1 MRITELLKKDSV
13 SLGVRVDSKDAAINY
28 LVDLHARV
36 GNITDKA
43 VFKEGIVKRE
53 ESGSTAIG
61 EGIAIPHAKNKA
73 VTKAGLAAMTVPE
86 GVDYDS
92 LDGQPTNLIFMIAAP
107 EGGSDVHLEVL
118 SRLSM
123 LLIDEDFRKELLA
136 SKNVDEFLKVCD
148 KYEAAKFP
156 EEFAKDEQS
165 ADDKATDG
173 QKADAAGSEGTGKQN
188 TDAAGSEGTGMQKAD
203 AAGSEG
209 TGKQNTD
216 AAGSS
221 APAYKVL
228 AVTAC
233 PTGIAHTYMAAEA
246 LEKEGK
252 KLGIPVKAETNGSGG
267 AKNILTDE
275 EIASCDGIIVAA
287 DKNVETAR
295 FDGKPVL
302 FVKVADGIHKPA
314 ELIQKIESG
323 EVPVHHEKGAA
334 KTYSKADGSIGS
346 RIYKHLMN
354 GVSHMLPFVI
364 GGGILTALAFLIDT
378 LCGYGATGGSSFGS
392 CTPLSAFFKY
402 AGGLAMGIMVP
413 VLAGFIA
420 ESIADRPG
428 LAVGFLGGLLA
439 SSGNAAIAGYT
450 WANDGLSGFQNFI
463 AKFGFTGPAGGNTV
477 SGFLGGIVAGF
488 LAGYIVLLLRK
499 LCDRLPQSLEGIKP
513 TLIYPV
519 VGMFVTA
526 VLMIFIFNPLIG
538 VVNTGL
544 SNMLSALAE
553 KNLLIVLGLILGGMM
568 AVDMGGPINKAAYVY
583 GTMVLGTASELLA
596 AGVSLTDPAVQA
608 CYISMAAVMVGG
620 MVPPLGIALACIF
633 FPKKF
638 TKAERNSTVS
648 NIVMGCGFITEG
660 AIPFAAADPGHVI
673 PCTFIGAAV
682 AGALSAVFRCTL
694 MAPHGGLFV
703 FATVGHP
710 LMYIVSWLVGSAVT
724 CILLGLIKK
733 PVQE

>member
-13 SLGVRVDSKDAAINY
+13 SLGVKVDSKDAAINY

-53 ESGSTAIG
+53 EGGSTAIG

-173 QKADAAGSEGTGKQN
+173 RNTDAAGSEGTGKQKADAAGSKGTGKQN
-188 TDAAGSEGTGMQKAD
+188 TDAAGSKD
-203 AAGSEG
+203 
-209 TGKQNTD
+209 
-216 AAGSS
+216 
-221 APAYKVL
+221 PAYKVL

-682 AGALSAVFRCTL
+682 AGALSAAFRCTL

>member
-13 SLGVRVDSKDAAINY
+13 SLGVKVESKDAAINY

-136 SKNVDEFLKVCD
+136 SKNVEEFLKVCD

-173 QKADAAGSEGTGKQN
+173 QKADAAGSEGTGKQ
-188 TDAAGSEGTGMQKAD
+188 KAD
-203 AAGSEG
+203 AAGSKG
-209 TGKQNTD
+209 TGKQNTEASD
-216 AAGSS
+216 SS
-221 APAYKVL
+221 APVYKVL

-488 LAGYIVLLLRK
+488 LAGYMVLLLRK

-682 AGALSAVFRCTL
+682 AGALSAAFRCTL

-703 FATVGHP
+703 FTTVGHP

-733 PVQE
+733 PAQE

>member
-13 SLGVRVDSKDAAINY
+13 SLGVKVDSKDAAINY

-73 VTKAGLAAMTVPE
+73 VTKAGLVAMTVPE

-136 SKNVDEFLKVCD
+136 SKNVEEFLKVCD

-173 QKADAAGSEGTGKQN
+173 QKADAAGSEGTGKQ
-188 TDAAGSEGTGMQKAD
+188 KAD

-216 AAGSS
+216 AAGSK

-682 AGALSAVFRCTL
+682 AGALSAAFRCTL

>member
-156 EEFAKDEQS
+156 EEFAKDEQR

-173 QKADAAGSEGTGKQN
+173 QKADAAGSEGTGKQKA
-188 TDAAGSEGTGMQKAD
+188 DEAGSKGTGKQKAD
-203 AAGSEG
+203 AAGS
-209 TGKQNTD
+209 K
-216 AAGSS
+216 

-334 KTYSKADGSIGS
+334 KTYSIADGSIGS

-583 GTMVLGTASELLA
+583 GTMVLGTAGELLA
-596 AGVSLTDPAVQA
+596 AGASLTDPAVQA

-682 AGALSAVFRCTL
+682 AGALSAAFRCTL

>member
-1 MRITELLKKDSV
+1 MRITELLKKNSV

-53 ESGSTAIG
+53 EGGSTAIG

-173 QKADAAGSEGTGKQN
+173 QKAVAAGSEGTGKQN
-188 TDAAGSEGTGMQKAD
+188 TDAAGSK
-203 AAGSEG
+203 
-209 TGKQNTD
+209 
-216 AAGSS
+216 

-596 AGVSLTDPAVQA
+596 AGASLTDPAVQA

-682 AGALSAVFRCTL
+682 AGALSAAFRCTL

-733 PVQE
+733 PAQE

>member
-28 LVDLHARV
+28 LVDLHAKV

-43 VFKEGIVKRE
+43 IFKEGIVKRE

-165 ADDKATDG
+165 ADDKATDK
-173 QKADAAGSEGTGKQN
+173 QK
-188 TDAAGSEGTGMQKAD
+188 TDAAGSEGTDKQKAD
-203 AAGSEG
+203 AAGS
-209 TGKQNTD
+209 K
-216 AAGSS
+216 

-392 CTPLSAFFKY
+392 CTPLSTFFKY

-596 AGVSLTDPAVQA
+596 AGASLTDPAVQA

-682 AGALSAVFRCTL
+682 AGALSAAFRCTL

-733 PVQE
+733 PAQE

>member
-136 SKNVDEFLKVCD
+136 SKNVEEFLKVCD

-173 QKADAAGSEGTGKQN
+173 QNTDAAGSEGTGKQKADAAGSKGTGKQN
-188 TDAAGSEGTGMQKAD
+188 TDAAGSK
-203 AAGSEG
+203 
-209 TGKQNTD
+209 
-216 AAGSS
+216 

-439 SSGNAAIAGYT
+439 SSGNAAIASYT

-682 AGALSAVFRCTL
+682 AGALSAAFRCTL

>member
-156 EEFAKDEQS
+156 EEFAKDEQR
-165 ADDKATDG
+165 AGDKATDG

-188 TDAAGSEGTGMQKAD
+188 TDAAGSK
-203 AAGSEG
+203 
-209 TGKQNTD
+209 
-216 AAGSS
+216 

-682 AGALSAVFRCTL
+682 AGALSAAFRCTL

-733 PVQE
+733 PAQE

>member
-1 MRITELLKKDSV
+1 MRITELLKKDGV

-43 VFKEGIVKRE
+43 IFKEGIVKRE

-123 LLIDEDFRKELLA
+123 LLIEEDFRKELLA

-165 ADDKATDG
+165 ADDKATDK
-173 QKADAAGSEGTGKQN
+173 QKTDAAGSEGTGKQK
-188 TDAAGSEGTGMQKAD
+188 TD

-209 TGKQNTD
+209 TGKQKTD
-216 AAGSS
+216 AAGSK

-314 ELIQKIESG
+314 ELIQKIECG

-596 AGVSLTDPAVQA
+596 AGASLTDPAVQA

-682 AGALSAVFRCTL
+682 AGALSAAFRCTL

-733 PVQE
+733 PAQE

>member
-28 LVDLHARV
+28 LVDLHAKV

-156 EEFAKDEQS
+156 EEFAE
-165 ADDKATDG
+165 DDKAEGSNAADR
-173 QKADAAGSEGTGKQN
+173 QNADAASDKGTGKQN
-188 TDAAGSEGTGMQKAD
+188 ADEAGSK
-203 AAGSEG
+203 
-209 TGKQNTD
+209 
-216 AAGSS
+216 

-275 EIASCDGIIVAA
+275 EIAACDGIIVAA

-323 EVPVHHEKGAA
+323 EVPIHHEKGAA
-334 KTYSKADGSIGS
+334 KASSKADGSIGS

-378 LCGYGATGGSSFGS
+378 LCGYGATGGSNFGS

-402 AGGLAMGIMVP
+402 AGGLAMSLMVP

-439 SSGNAAIAGYT
+439 SSGNAAIAGYA
-450 WANDGLSGFQNFI
+450 WANDGLSGFRNFI
-463 AKFGFTGPAGGNTV
+463 ARFGFTGPASGNTV

-499 LCDRLPQSLEGIKP
+499 LCDKLPQSLEGLKP

-519 VGMFVTA
+519 VGMFVIA

-538 VVNTGL
+538 VINTGL

-553 KNLLIVLGLILGGMM
+553 KNLLIALGLILGGMM
-568 AVDMGGPINKAAYVY
+568 AIDMGGPINKAAYVY

-596 AGVSLTDPAVQA
+596 AGASLTDPAVQA

-682 AGALSAVFRCTL
+682 AGALSAAFRCTL

-733 PVQE
+733 PAQE

>member
-13 SLGVRVDSKDAAINY
+13 SLGVKVDSKDAAINY

-136 SKNVDEFLKVCD
+136 SKNVEEFLKVCD

-173 QKADAAGSEGTGKQN
+173 QKADAAGSEGTGKQKAD
-188 TDAAGSEGTGMQKAD
+188 TAGSG
-203 AAGSEG
+203 G

-216 AAGSS
+216 AAGSK

-488 LAGYIVLLLRK
+488 LAGYIVLLLRR

-583 GTMVLGTASELLA
+583 GTMVLGTAGELLA
-596 AGVSLTDPAVQA
+596 AGASLTDPAVQA

-682 AGALSAVFRCTL
+682 AGALSAAFRCTL

>member
-13 SLGVRVDSKDAAINY
+13 SLGVKVDSKDAAINY

-53 ESGSTAIG
+53 ENGSTAIG

-136 SKNVDEFLKVCD
+136 SKNVEEFLKVCD

-173 QKADAAGSEGTGKQN
+173 QKADAAGSEGTGKQ
-188 TDAAGSEGTGMQKAD
+188 KAD
-203 AAGSEG
+203 ASGS
-209 TGKQNTD
+209 K
-216 AAGSS
+216 

-682 AGALSAVFRCTL
+682 AGALSAAFRCML

-724 CILLGLIKK
+724 CILLGFIKK

>member
-13 SLGVRVDSKDAAINY
+13 SLGVKVDSKDAAINY

-53 ESGSTAIG
+53 EGGSTAIG

-156 EEFAKDEQS
+156 EEFAKDEQR

-173 QKADAAGSEGTGKQN
+173 QKADAAGSEGTGKQ
-188 TDAAGSEGTGMQKAD
+188 KAD
-203 AAGSEG
+203 AAGS
-209 TGKQNTD
+209 KV
-216 AAGSS
+216 
-221 APAYKVL
+221 PAYKVL

-314 ELIQKIESG
+314 ELIHKIESG

-583 GTMVLGTASELLA
+583 GTMVLGTAGELLA
-596 AGVSLTDPAVQA
+596 AGASLTDPAVQA

-682 AGALSAVFRCTL
+682 AGALSAAFRCTL

>member
-1 MRITELLKKDSV
+1 MRITELLKKDGV

-43 VFKEGIVKRE
+43 IFKEGIVKRE

-165 ADDKATDG
+165 ADDKATDK
-173 QKADAAGSEGTGKQN
+173 QK
-188 TDAAGSEGTGMQKAD
+188 TDAAGSEGTDKQNAD
-203 AAGSEG
+203 AAGS
-209 TGKQNTD
+209 K
-216 AAGSS
+216 
-221 APAYKVL
+221 APVYKVL

-596 AGVSLTDPAVQA
+596 AGASLTDPAVQA

-638 TKAERNSTVS
+638 TKAERDSTVS

-682 AGALSAVFRCTL
+682 AGALSAAFRCTL

-733 PVQE
+733 PAQE

>member
-136 SKNVDEFLKVCD
+136 SKNVEEFLKVCD

-173 QKADAAGSEGTGKQN
+173 QNTDAAGSEGTGKQ
-188 TDAAGSEGTGMQKAD
+188 KAD
-203 AAGSEG
+203 AAGS
-209 TGKQNTD
+209 K
-216 AAGSS
+216 

-583 GTMVLGTASELLA
+583 GTMVLGTAGELLA
-596 AGVSLTDPAVQA
+596 AGASLTDPAVQA

-682 AGALSAVFRCTL
+682 AGALSAAFRCTL

>member
-43 VFKEGIVKRE
+43 IFKEGIVKRE

-165 ADDKATDG
+165 ADDKATDKQKTDAVG
-173 QKADAAGSEGTGKQN
+173 SKGTDKQKADAAGSK
-188 TDAAGSEGTGMQKAD
+188 
-203 AAGSEG
+203 
-209 TGKQNTD
+209 
-216 AAGSS
+216 

-596 AGVSLTDPAVQA
+596 AGASLTDPAVQA

-682 AGALSAVFRCTL
+682 AGALSAAFRCTL

-733 PVQE
+733 PAQE

>member
-43 VFKEGIVKRE
+43 IFKEGIVKRE

-86 GVDYDS
+86 GVDYNS

-173 QKADAAGSEGTGKQN
+173 QNADAAGSKGTDK
-188 TDAAGSEGTGMQKAD
+188 QKAD
-203 AAGSEG
+203 AAGS
-209 TGKQNTD
+209 K
-216 AAGSS
+216 
-221 APAYKVL
+221 APVYKVL

-596 AGVSLTDPAVQA
+596 AGASLTDPAVQA

-682 AGALSAVFRCTL
+682 AGALSAAFRCTL

-733 PVQE
+733 PAQE

>member
-165 ADDKATDG
+165 ADDKATDK
-173 QKADAAGSEGTGKQN
+173 QK
-188 TDAAGSEGTGMQKAD
+188 TDAAGSEGTDKQKAD
-203 AAGSEG
+203 AAGS
-209 TGKQNTD
+209 K
-216 AAGSS
+216 
-221 APAYKVL
+221 APVYKVL

-267 AKNILTDE
+267 TKNILTDE

-596 AGVSLTDPAVQA
+596 AGASLTDPAVQA

-682 AGALSAVFRCTL
+682 AGALSAAFRCTL

-733 PVQE
+733 PAQE

>member
-43 VFKEGIVKRE
+43 IFKEGIVKRE

-165 ADDKATDG
+165 ADDKATDK
-173 QKADAAGSEGTGKQN
+173 QKTDAAGSEGTGKQK
-188 TDAAGSEGTGMQKAD
+188 TDAAGSK
-203 AAGSEG
+203 
-209 TGKQNTD
+209 
-216 AAGSS
+216 

-354 GVSHMLPFVI
+354 GVSHMLPLVI

-463 AKFGFTGPAGGNTV
+463 AKFGFTGSAGGNTV

-596 AGVSLTDPAVQA
+596 AGASLTDPAVQA

-682 AGALSAVFRCTL
+682 AGALSAAFRCTL

-733 PVQE
+733 PAQE

>member
-13 SLGVRVDSKDAAINY
+13 SLGVKVNSKDAAINY

-53 ESGSTAIG
+53 EGGSTAIG

-136 SKNVDEFLKVCD
+136 SKNVEEFLKVCD

-173 QKADAAGSEGTGKQN
+173 QNTDAAGSEGTGKQ
-188 TDAAGSEGTGMQKAD
+188 KAD
-203 AAGSEG
+203 AAGSKG
-209 TGKQNTD
+209 TGKQNTEASD
-216 AAGSS
+216 SS
-221 APAYKVL
+221 APVYKVL

-252 KLGIPVKAETNGSGG
+252 KLGIPVKVETNGSGG

-682 AGALSAVFRCTL
+682 AGALSAAFRCTL

>member
-156 EEFAKDEQS
+156 EEFAKDEQR

-173 QKADAAGSEGTGKQN
+173 QKADAAGSEGTGKQ
-188 TDAAGSEGTGMQKAD
+188 KAD
-203 AAGSEG
+203 AAGS
-209 TGKQNTD
+209 K
-216 AAGSS
+216 

-463 AKFGFTGPAGGNTV
+463 AKFGFTGPTGGNTV

-583 GTMVLGTASELLA
+583 GTMVLGTAGELLA
-596 AGVSLTDPAVQA
+596 AGASLTDPAVQA

-682 AGALSAVFRCTL
+682 AGALSAAFRCTL

>member
-28 LVDLHARV
+28 LVDLHAKV

-165 ADDKATDG
+165 ADDKAADG
-173 QKADAAGSEGTGKQN
+173 QKADAASGKGTGKQS
-188 TDAAGSEGTGMQKAD
+188 TDKAP
-203 AAGSEG
+203 S
-209 TGKQNTD
+209 
-216 AAGSS
+216 
-221 APAYKVL
+221 YKVL

-267 AKNILTDE
+267 AKNVLTDE
-275 EIASCDGIIVAA
+275 EIAACDGIIVAA

-323 EVPVHHEKGAA
+323 EVPIHHEKGATKA
-334 KTYSKADGSIGS
+334 SSKADGSVGS

-378 LCGYGATGGSSFGS
+378 LCGYGATGGSNFGS

-402 AGGLAMGIMVP
+402 AGGLAMSIMVP

-463 AKFGFTGPAGGNTV
+463 AKFGFTGPASGNTV

-499 LCDRLPQSLEGIKP
+499 LCDKLPQSLEGLKP

-519 VGMFVTA
+519 VGMFVIA

-553 KNLLIVLGLILGGMM
+553 KNLLIALGLILGGMM
-568 AVDMGGPINKAAYVY
+568 AIDMGGPINKAAYVY

-596 AGVSLTDPAVQA
+596 AGASLTDPAVQA

-682 AGALSAVFRCTL
+682 AGALSAAFRCTL

-733 PVQE
+733 PAQE

>member
-1 MRITELLKKDSV
+1 MRITELLKKDGV

-43 VFKEGIVKRE
+43 IFKEGIVKRE

-165 ADDKATDG
+165 ADDKATDK
-173 QKADAAGSEGTGKQN
+173 QK
-188 TDAAGSEGTGMQKAD
+188 TDAAGSEGTDKQKAD
-203 AAGSEG
+203 AAGS
-209 TGKQNTD
+209 K
-216 AAGSS
+216 
-221 APAYKVL
+221 APVYKVL

-596 AGVSLTDPAVQA
+596 AGASLTDPAVQA

-682 AGALSAVFRCTL
+682 AGALSAAFRCTL

-733 PVQE
+733 PAQE